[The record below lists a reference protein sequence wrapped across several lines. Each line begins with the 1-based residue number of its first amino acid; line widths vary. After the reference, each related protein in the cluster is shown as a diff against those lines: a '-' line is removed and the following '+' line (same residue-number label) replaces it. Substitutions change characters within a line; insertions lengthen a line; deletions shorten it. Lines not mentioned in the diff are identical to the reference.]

1 MAAVSQFVYNLD
13 DIASSRNHFYFPDLF
28 DEISDFT
35 QFLIY
40 VTIYRM
46 VASSAPS
53 GGGRL
58 QGEQTTSSREDTSY
72 TCFHQKQ
79 KKTKK
84 KINGNVH

>member
-1 MAAVSQFVYNLD
+1 
-13 DIASSRNHFYFPDLF
+13 
-28 DEISDFT
+28 
-35 QFLIY
+35 
-40 VTIYRM
+40 M